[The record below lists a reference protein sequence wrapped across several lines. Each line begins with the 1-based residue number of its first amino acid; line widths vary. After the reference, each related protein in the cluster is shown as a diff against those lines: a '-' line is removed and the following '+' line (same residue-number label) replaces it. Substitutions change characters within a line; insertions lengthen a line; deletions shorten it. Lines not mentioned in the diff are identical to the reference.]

1 MIIKKQKPGEYP
13 PYAIEYI
20 NAVPEECNV
29 SDLIESNGT
38 MISKLIA
45 SLTEEQLSYAY
56 EAGKWT
62 IKDILLHIMDSE
74 RIFAYRALCIVRGE
88 NAELPGFEQNDYVL
102 EGRAN
107 ERTIGSLLNEY
118 LAVRQSTV
126 ALFRTFRDDDYTR
139 TGVANKNLVSIRSL
153 MYQIAGHELH
163 HLSVIKRKYLI

>member
-1 MIIKKQKPGEYP
+1 MIIQKPKPGEYP

-20 NAVPEECNV
+20 NAVTEECNV

-38 MISKLIA
+38 MISELIV
-45 SLTEEQLSYAY
+45 SLNEEQLNYAY

-62 IKDILLHIMDSE
+62 IKDILLHISDSE
-74 RIFAYRALCIVRGE
+74 RVFAYRALCIVRGE
-88 NAELPGFEQNDYVL
+88 NAELPGFDQNDYVL

-107 ERTIGSLLNEY
+107 ERSISSLLHEY

-126 ALFRTFRDDDYTR
+126 ALFRTFREDDYTK

-153 MYQIAGHELH
+153 MYQVAGHELH
-163 HLSVIKRKYLI
+163 HLSLIKQKYLK